1 MKRNIK
7 IKLIGKIFDVD
18 EAEMTL
24 NRSITEY
31 RCLSNGSMAKA
42 TGSIGGANYN
52 LDLTFKVKK
61 DKDIR
66 KIKKKYFDALKGR
79 MFRFAY
85 ENSGDVTEIIL
96 PNSYLTSMS
105 TSYRCGK
112 LFVTLGVE
120 GRDAPIILPKIK
132 WGF

>member
-1 MKRNIK
+1 MKRTVK
-7 IKLIGKIFDVD
+7 VKLIGKIFDVE

-24 NRSITEY
+24 NRSVTEY
-31 RCLSNGSMAKA
+31 ACLSNGDMARSA
-42 TGSIGGANYN
+42 GSIGGADYS
-52 LDLTFKVKK
+52 LGLTFEIKK

-66 KIKKKYFDALKGR
+66 KIKKKYFDAFKGR

-85 ENSGDVTEIIL
+85 ANNGDVTEIIL
-96 PNSYLTSMS
+96 PNSYLTSMT
-105 TSYRCGK
+105 TSYTCGK
-112 LFVTLGVE
+112 LFVTLGIE